1 MDLKSKAEKSICHYE
16 ERLREINSIDTSEL
30 SFKEIGGLCNELELE
45 INTLNSEQASILP
58 EAARAS
64 IQHQYLKILQQYM
77 DIVNEVS
84 STRELIIKL
93 AITNATTYNRAE
105 ATFERQVSKA
115 REKLEELSSN
125 PTIGLYF
132 KQFLILY
139 IETELQ
145 RLDEEFLNQ
154 LLLYVPQEMCASIKD
169 LYFTNVVQW
178 RAIVKYYELLTEL
191 ATLKAPI
198 YKSEA
203 TFERQ
208 FTTAKQ
214 ALKEL
219 KSNEAID
226 AHFKQDLNLRYERE
240 LQRLD
245 EEVFNQ
251 FILYLP
257 QKIRTS
263 LKDLYLTNVEQCK
276 AIVKYYEL
284 LTDLATLEAP
294 MHKREKATFER
305 QIIAAKQELKK
316 LKSDEAIDAHFK
328 QDLNLR
334 YEREFQRLDKEVLI
348 QWLLYVPQEMRAS
361 IKDLYLTNVEQCK
374 AIVKH
379 YELLTELATLKAP
392 MYKSQEATFERQI
405 TTAKQELKELKSNE
419 AIDTHF
425 KQDLNLRYEREF
437 QRLDKEFLD
446 QFILYVP
453 QEMCSSIKDLY
464 STNVEQCRAIVKHY
478 ELLTDLATLKAPM
491 HKRGNT
497 TFEIQITTA
506 KQELKKLMSNETID
520 AHFKQ
525 DLNLRYE
532 RELQRLD
539 EEVLK
544 QLLLYLP
551 QEIRPSIK
559 DLYTTN
565 VEHCR
570 TIVKYYELLTD
581 LATLK
586 APMHK
591 RGKTTFEI
599 QITTAKQE
607 LKKLMSNETIDAH
620 FKQDLNLRYKRE
632 VQRLDEEVLK
642 QLLLYLPQEMR
653 ASLKDLYLTNVEQ
666 CRVIVKYYELLTELA
681 TLKAPMHKG
690 EEATFEI
697 QITTAK
703 QELGKLMS
711 NETIDAHFKQDLNL
725 RYERELQRLD
735 EEVLYQFI
743 LDLPQEILP
752 SIKDL
757 YFTNVE
763 QCRAIVKY
771 YELLT
776 KLATLKAP
784 THKSQEATFD
794 RQIITAKQEL
804 GKLKSNETI
813 DAHFKQDLNLRYE
826 RELQRLDEEV
836 LKQLLLY
843 VPQEMRASIKDLYL
857 TNVEQCRVI
866 VKHYKLL
873 TKLATLKAPSYK
885 WEEATFDRQITTA
898 KQELGKLMSNETIDA
913 HFKQDLNLRYKR
925 ELQRLDEEV
934 LDQLLLHVPQEM
946 RASIKDLYLTNVEQC
961 RVIVK
966 YYELLTELAT
976 LKAPS
981 YKWEE
986 ATFDRQITTA
996 KQELGKLMSNE
1007 TIDAHFKQD
1016 LNLRYK
1022 RELQRLDEEVLDQLL
1037 LHVPQEMR
1045 ASIKDLYLTNVEQ
1058 CRVIVKYYELL
1069 TELATLKAPSYK
1081 REEAT
1086 FERQI
1091 TTAKQE
1097 LKKLKSNETIY
1108 THFKQDLN
1116 LRYERELQRLDEEV
1130 LDQFLYFRDSF
1141 EPHSYSLQ
1149 YLIMWRNAVQEKLDK
1164 IKTFSQRIPQQIMQ
1178 EKKQKYESLMKEL
1191 RAEILKLRTYP
1202 ILEPWCSY
1210 CMRKGLSH
1218 LMQGEFIF
1226 LVYPGIEEDMRSL
1239 KLSDRDILPGGITR
1253 QEYGTRMNRL
1263 SMESAIAIEEL
1274 EDRNAIDLGRKLK
1287 WIEGP
1292 FAEIEL
1298 RINFA
1303 FQELPLLY
1311 RDGRTLEYLVDN
1323 HQDDELLKKI
1333 YDVVLRNISQ
1343 FYGNKIDVPSV
1354 VINSE
1359 NEPIHVSPPKE
1370 ESNISTASGYS

>member
-1 MDLKSKAEKSICHYE
+1 M
-16 ERLREINSIDTSEL
+16 R
-30 SFKEIGGLCNELELE
+30 
-45 INTLNSEQASILP
+45 P
-58 EAARAS
+58 
-64 IQHQYLKILQQYM
+64 
-77 DIVNEVS
+77 
-84 STRELIIKL
+84 
-93 AITNATTYNRAE
+93 
-105 ATFERQVSKA
+105 
-115 REKLEELSSN
+115 
-125 PTIGLYF
+125 
-132 KQFLILY
+132 
-139 IETELQ
+139 
-145 RLDEEFLNQ
+145 
-154 LLLYVPQEMCASIKD
+154 SIKD

-203 TFERQ
+203 TFARQ

-276 AIVKYYEL
+276 AIVKHYEL
-284 LTDLATLEAP
+284 LTDLATLKAP

-361 IKDLYLTNVEQCK
+361 IKDLYLTNVEQCRAIVEYYEYLTK
-374 AIVKH
+374 LATLKAPMHKREEATFERQIIAAEKELEKLMSNEAIDAHFKQDLNLRYERELQRLDEAVLNQLLLYVPQEMCSSIKALYLTNVEHCRAIVKH
-379 YELLTELATLKAP
+379 YGLLTELATLKAP
-392 MYKSQEATFERQI
+392 MYKSQEATFEIQI
-405 TTAKQELKELKSNE
+405 TIAKQELKELKSNE

-464 STNVEQCRAIVKHY
+464 TTNVEHCRTIVKHY

-570 TIVKYYELLTD
+570 TIVKYYEVLTD

-586 APMHK
+586 APIHK

-607 LKKLMSNETIDAH
+607 LKKLM
-620 FKQDLNLRYKRE
+620 
-632 VQRLDEEVLK
+632 
-642 QLLLYLPQEMR
+642 
-653 ASLKDLYLTNVEQ
+653 
-666 CRVIVKYYELLTELA
+666 
-681 TLKAPMHKG
+681 
-690 EEATFEI
+690 
-697 QITTAK
+697 
-703 QELGKLMS
+703 
-711 NETIDAHFKQDLNL
+711 
-725 RYERELQRLD
+725 
-735 EEVLYQFI
+735 
-743 LDLPQEILP
+743 
-752 SIKDL
+752 
-757 YFTNVE
+757 
-763 QCRAIVKY
+763 
-771 YELLT
+771 
-776 KLATLKAP
+776 
-784 THKSQEATFD
+784 
-794 RQIITAKQEL
+794 
-804 GKLKSNETI
+804 SNETI

-843 VPQEMRASIKDLYL
+843 VPQEMRASLKALYTTNVEQCRAIVKYYEVLTDLATLRAPIHKRGKTTFERQITTAKQELKKLMSNETIDAHFKHDLNLRYERELQRLNEAVLKQLFFDVPQEMRASMKDLYL
-857 TNVEQCRVI
+857 TNVEQCRAI
-866 VKHYKLL
+866 VKHYELL
-873 TKLATLKAPSYK
+873 TKLAPFKFIMYK
-885 WEEATFDRQITTA
+885 REEVTFEIQISTA
-898 KQELGKLMSNETIDA
+898 KEELEKLKSNETIDA
-913 HFKQDLNLRYKR
+913 HFKQDLNLRYER
-925 ELQRLDEEV
+925 ELQRLNEAV
-934 LDQLLLHVPQEM
+934 LKQLLLYVPQEM

-961 RVIVK
+961 KAIVK
-966 YYELLTELAT
+966 YYELLSELAT
-976 LKAPS
+976 LKAQM
-981 YKWEE
+981 YKSQE
-986 ATFDRQITTA
+986 ATFERQITTA
-996 KQELGKLMSNE
+996 KQELEELKSNE

-1016 LNLRYK
+1016 LNLRYE
-1022 RELQRLDEEVLDQLL
+1022 REFQRLDEEVLG
-1037 LHVPQEMR
+1037 
-1045 ASIKDLYLTNVEQ
+1045 
-1058 CRVIVKYYELL
+1058 
-1069 TELATLKAPSYK
+1069 
-1081 REEAT
+1081 
-1086 FERQI
+1086 
-1091 TTAKQE
+1091 
-1097 LKKLKSNETIY
+1097 
-1108 THFKQDLN
+1108 
-1116 LRYERELQRLDEEV
+1116 
-1130 LDQFLYFRDSF
+1130 QFLYFRDSF
-1141 EPHSYSLQ
+1141 ERHSYSLQ
-1149 YLIMWRNAVQEKLDK
+1149 HHIMWRNAAQEKIDK
-1164 IKTFSQRIPQQIMQ
+1164 IKTFPQRIPQQIMQ
-1178 EKKQKYESLMKEL
+1178 EIKQKYESLMKEL
-1191 RAEILKLRTYP
+1191 RAEILKRRTYP

-1226 LVYPGIEEDMRSL
+1226 LVYPGIEEDMRPL

-1274 EDRNAIDLGRKLK
+1274 EDRNAIDLGRKLR
-1287 WIEGP
+1287 WVEGS

-1303 FQELPLLY
+1303 FKELPLLY
-1311 RDGRTLEYLVDN
+1311 RDGRILEYLIDN
-1323 HQDDELLKKI
+1323 HQDDELLKEI

-1370 ESNISTASGYS
+1370 ESNISTASGIDRGTTEGLQLVTPASVIVVSNTVYVADKYGHSVSWYRDSNLEAIGSAPSKQFRR